1 MMIKDIMTKE
11 VYSLSRQDTLS
22 KAISLMVEKR
32 FHQIPIVEKEY
43 EGMIFLKDLIES
55 RANPTKTK
63 VEKFI
68 TNTPVLKENMSIE
81 EAIKILAESGLRALP
96 IVENKKIVGIL
107 SEIDIISSLKKED
120 LRRIKASEIMSKV
133 ISAYENEKLKTIL
146 RIMEKNKI
154 SSVPLIDW
162 KEEISGC
169 INIFSIASFLYQKKE
184 RIESFRSAKEREN
197 ILNNPAKNFSF
208 FPNIVDRN
216 VSLEEVVRL
225 LQKGEEVIVVEN
237 KKPIGIIK
245 ARDIIESL
253 IPKEKIPII
262 ISGIEEKDRVL
273 DFFEKISEKWR
284 KFGVEKIAIQIEK
297 FGMREKYFGRIRVF
311 TNKEILMASSQAFD
325 TDSLIRDLREKIERG
340 IIKRKERRKARKE
353 KGQKLR
359 AIE

>member
-11 VYSLSRQDTLS
+11 VYALSKQDTLS

-32 FHQIPIVEKEY
+32 FHQIPIVEKGY
-43 EGMIFLKDLIES
+43 EGMVFLKDLIKS
-55 RANPTKTK
+55 RADPTKTK

-68 TNTPVLKENMSIE
+68 TNTPILKENTSVE

-107 SEIDIISSLKKED
+107 SEIDIISNLKKED
-120 LRRIKASEIMSKV
+120 LRRIKASEIMSRV
-133 ISAYENEKLKTIL
+133 ISAFENEKLKTIL
-146 RIMEKNKI
+146 RIMEKNNI

-162 KEEISGC
+162 KEEVSGC
-169 INIFSIASFLYQKKE
+169 INIFSIASFLYQRKE

-245 ARDIIESL
+245 ARDIIEFL
-253 IPKEKIPII
+253 VPKEKIPII
-262 ISGIEEKDRVL
+262 ISGIEEKDRVS
-273 DFFEKISEKWR
+273 DFFEKFSEKWR
-284 KFGVEKIAIQIEK
+284 NLGVEKIAVQIEK

-311 TNKEILMASSQAFD
+311 TNKEILMASSKAFD
-325 TDSLIRDLREKIERG
+325 IESLIRDLREKIEREM
-340 IIKRKERRKARKE
+340 IKRKEKKE
-353 KGQKLR
+353 GKKRERLKIKG
-359 AIE
+359 E